1 MRHSNK
7 VPEVNAGSMADI
19 AFLLL
24 IFFLVSTT
32 IPNDKG
38 IVRKIPE
45 PCPPGQKCDTEIN
58 ERNLLSIN
66 INKEGELFVNE
77 GVTPYKDLKEII
89 KDFIDNNGD
98 ATCDYCNGNKVAA
111 ASDNPKKASI
121 SINTHPKTPYKAFIT
136 VQNELTAAYLE
147 LRKRYTE
154 TVLQKDADNLTEEEI
169 KQVQQAYP
177 FRISEADI
185 Q

>member
-7 VPEVNAGSMADI
+7 VPEVNAGSMANI

-66 INKEGELFVNE
+66 INKEGQLFVNE
-77 GVTPYKDLKEII
+77 GITSYKDLKDII

-98 ATCDYCNGNKVAA
+98 ATCDYCKGNNVAA
-111 ASDNPKKASI
+111 ASDNPNKASI
-121 SINTHPKTPYKAFIT
+121 SIKTHPKTPYKAFVT

-147 LRKRYTE
+147 LRKQYTE
-154 TVLQKDADNLTEEEI
+154 SVLQKDVDNLTEEET